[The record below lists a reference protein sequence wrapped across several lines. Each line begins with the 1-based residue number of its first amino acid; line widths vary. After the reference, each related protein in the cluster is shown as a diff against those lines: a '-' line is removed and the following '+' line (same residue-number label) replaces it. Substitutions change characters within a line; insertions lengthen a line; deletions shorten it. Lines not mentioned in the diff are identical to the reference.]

1 MYPEA
6 RSILNRCQGL
16 LENDH
21 DDIYNSTDVDMVRA
35 KVEAECGKWP
45 QSEEFYRKCM
55 GQAILKDDK
64 HL

>member
-16 LENDH
+16 LDNSND
-21 DDIYNSTDVDMVRA
+21 DNYRSSDVDMVRA

-45 QSEEFYRKCM
+45 KAQELYLKCM
-55 GQAILKDDK
+55 SEAILKDDK
-64 HL
+64 LL